1 MKPTLTRRDF
11 TYNYRPDPL
20 MSTSQKVK
28 RFFARRKPLF
38 WACIGCMGYIALTAL
53 MQALDARGGAL

>member
-1 MKPTLTRRDF
+1 MKPHLNRHNF

-20 MSTSQKVK
+20 MSKSQKVK

-38 WACIGCMGYIALTAL
+38 WVCLGCVGYIVLTAL